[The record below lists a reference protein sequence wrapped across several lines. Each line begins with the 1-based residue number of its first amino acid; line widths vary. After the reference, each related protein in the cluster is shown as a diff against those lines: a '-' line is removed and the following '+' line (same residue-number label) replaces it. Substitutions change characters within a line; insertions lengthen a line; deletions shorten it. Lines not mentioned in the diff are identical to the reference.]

1 MGWEDPPSTFD
12 FALTLALDR
21 ADQSVTDNP
30 GSLQRVS
37 PEEPTH
43 ALLFS
48 IQDAIQAGHGDDI
61 LKRWRAL
68 LLSPDRVLVVLA
80 PATHATGGPST

>member
-37 PEEPTH
+37 PEGPVH

-48 IQDAIQAGHGDDI
+48 IQEAIQAGHGDDI

-68 LLSPDRVLVVLA
+68 LLSSDMVFEVIA
-80 PATHATGGPST
+80 PGDARYWRPST